1 MNIQFDAEKKV
12 FKLDTANTSYVIAL
26 VDEEN
31 FIGHA
36 YYGAKISDTDVS
48 YLMRTAEPPFVPS
61 KNNRDRSSFFDAFP
75 MEYPGNGVGDYRESA
90 VEVLDDNCHTAVNF
104 CYTGHKIYHGK
115 PALAGMPATFAPE
128 EKCMTLELFAED
140 PVLKLKAVFLYSI
153 FDDVDAVVRSVQI
166 TNKRENI

>member
-61 KNNRDRSSFFDAFP
+61 KNNRDRSSFFDTFP

-90 VEVLDDNCHTAVNF
+90 VEVLDDNRHTAVNLSLI
-104 CYTGHKIYHGK
+104 HI
-115 PALAGMPATFAPE
+115 
-128 EKCMTLELFAED
+128 
-140 PVLKLKAVFLYSI
+140 
-153 FDDVDAVVRSVQI
+153 
-166 TNKRENI
+166 